1 MDAGLVLYWVFYNT
15 KKGLDALLGPFSER
29 LFWPDAGWVW
39 MDVRSTL
46 GATEKVWGNCRAAT
60 LRRDDDGREE

>member
-1 MDAGLVLYWVFYNT
+1 MLCLGLLAS
-15 KKGLDALLGPFSER
+15 GCSR
-29 LFWPDAGWVW
+29 PDAGWVW